1 MRDPRDVI
9 LRPIISERSMDE
21 SENNKYTFQVAKEA
35 NKIEIK
41 NAVEEIFDVTVM
53 KVYTMNMNG
62 KVKRQGRN
70 EGRRP
75 NWKKAIVK
83 LTPDSKSIEFFEGV

>member
-9 LRPIISERSMDE
+9 FRPIISERSMDE

>member
-1 MRDPRDVI
+1 MKNPHDIIV
-9 LRPIISERSMDE
+9 RPVLTEKSYDQL
-21 SENNKYTFQVAKEA
+21 ENNKYTFQVAKEA